1 MIKGIHPFQPTV
13 NFILVRIEDSG
24 KTSSAIQDILMKNN
38 ILIRNCSNFTG
49 LDETY
54 FRVAV
59 KTREENQKLLD
70 TLKLVMDGVTSKE
83 DFKNNNVPEFVAGE
97 IQG

>member
-1 MIKGIHPFQPTV
+1 
-13 NFILVRIEDSG
+13 VRIEDSK
-24 KTSSAIQDILMKNN
+24 KTSSAIQDVLMKNN
-38 ILIRNCSNFTG
+38 ILIRNCSNFKG

-70 TLKLVMDGVTSKE
+70 ALKLVMDDVTAKE
-83 DFKNNNVPEFVAGE
+83 NSQKDNVPEFVAGA